1 MSRPRAFVETAALE
15 GDRVT
20 LTGDGY
26 HHVRRV
32 LRLGSG
38 DELELF
44 DGAGLVVRAIVDE
57 APERELVL
65 RVERRWREAPLPGP
79 TVTLV
84 CAELKG
90 DKMDFVVQKAT
101 ELGVDHFVPVTTER
115 SVVRPAAKARQRRHS
130 RRLKVAREACRQS
143 GRAYLPEVQPSL
155 SLDDALARLAAND
168 DVDAFVLWESSEAE
182 GLAAA
187 MAEASAPADRC
198 LLVGPEGGFTAEEV
212 ESARDHGFREVSLG
226 PLVLRAETA
235 AVVAVTLASAHLGR
249 LG

>member
-1 MSRPRAFVETAALE
+1 MSRPRAFVQTAALK

-44 DGAGLVVRAIVDE
+44 DGAGLVVRATIDE

-65 RVERRWREAPLPGP
+65 RIEQRWREAPLPGP

-115 SVVRPAAKARQRRHS
+115 SVIRPAAKARQRRHS
-130 RRLKVAREACRQS
+130 RRLKVALEACRQC
-143 GRAYLPEVQPSL
+143 GRAYLPEVHPPRP
-155 SLDDALARLAAND
+155 LAEVLAMLAAHTG
-168 DVDAFVLWESSEAE
+168 VDAFVLWESTEAR

-187 MAEASAPADRC
+187 LAEASGPTDRC

-212 ESARDHGFREVSLG
+212 ASARDNGFQEVSLG

-235 AVVAVTLASAHLGR
+235 AVVAVTLAGAHLGR